1 MLYARTLFFL
11 SPCLYFLQLD
21 HKCFRNVMGGVW
33 EMAMK
38 AGMNA
43 DLPSPYFLANVIF
56 FFLQVT
62 FPLIPSMTRVKEV
75 VQDEGRQMG
84 ASFYVFSFTLLNGWN
99 DW

>member
-1 MLYARTLFFL
+1 
-11 SPCLYFLQLD
+11 
-21 HKCFRNVMGGVW
+21 
-33 EMAMK
+33 MAMK